1 MACQGCNDTALPLSN
16 CNDGCADCSPT
27 NAVGLPDCPP
37 SSEPCEDLSFSE
49 CVKYTGPNLPTL
61 GITNGMRLKTALAA
75 LNVLL
80 LGVNPSA
87 KNHTITVTSVQG
99 KGTVEYLSKL
109 GVITSIT
116 VTSTTSPQTICALVN
131 TPAVVSGSA
140 TITATTTTC

>member
-37 SSEPCEDLSFSE
+37 SSEPCEDLLFSE
-49 CVKYTGPNLPTL
+49 CLKYTGPNLPSL

-80 LGVNPSA
+80 LGASPISR
-87 KNHTITVTSVQG
+87 NHVITVTAVQG
-99 KGTVEYLSKL
+99 KGTVEYLNKL

-116 VTSTTSPQTICALVN
+116 VTNLTSPQTICALLS

-140 TITATTTTC
+140 SISATTTNC